1 MPKTQTPPNTC
12 TSCKGKGYALS
23 NRKGRVHAD
32 LCSCFHCD
40 KCDGEGRIFRE
51 NEKGIAYLMDCEC
64 AVLKKRL
71 RVVEDAGIP
80 GKFVDSD
87 FGSFIKHH
95 RSQGIA
101 KRVAEDFVEDF
112 IKSKKDFSRGLIF
125 MGAPGLGKTH
135 LAVAVIKGLGLEKG
149 IHCRFVDFFQLLA
162 DIRHGYSEDMSDQA
176 FIKPYLDARVLV
188 IDELAKGRNTEWEL
202 TMLDQLISSRYNAA
216 DKVTIFTTNYPSE
229 LRIEIKESKGFY
241 KDKDGPEKN
250 YADTYMRESLQEKI
264 GARIYSRLA
273 EMCKFVMIEGQDLR
287 QKSLSASQRYPRN
300 KK

>member
-1 MPKTQTPPNTC
+1 MPKSQIQPNTC
-12 TSCKGKGYALS
+12 PSCKDKGYVLS
-23 NRKGRVHAD
+23 NLKGQVHVKF
-32 LCSCFHCD
+32 CECFHCD
-40 KCDGEGRIFRE
+40 KCEGEGRIFRE
-51 NEKGIAYLMDCEC
+51 NEKGISYLIDCEC
-64 AVLKKRL
+64 SRLKKRL
-71 RVVEDAGIP
+71 GVVEEAGIP
-80 GKFVDSD
+80 GKFVHADFDS
-87 FGSFIKHH
+87 FEKHH

-101 KRVAEDFVEDF
+101 KRVAEDFIEDF
-112 IKSKKDFSRGLIF
+112 IKSKKDFSRGLVF

-135 LAVAVIKGLGLEKG
+135 LAIAIIKVLALEKG

-176 FIKPYLDARVLV
+176 IIRPYLDARVLV

-202 TMLDQLISSRYNAA
+202 TVLDQLISSRYNAA

-229 LRIEIKESKGFY
+229 MRIELKEAKSFY
-241 KDKDGPEKN
+241 KENDKPEKN

-300 KK
+300 KR

>member
-1 MPKTQTPPNTC
+1 MSKTETPPVTC
-12 TSCKGKGYALS
+12 ALCKDLGYALS
-23 NRKGRVHAD
+23 NLKGQMRVDICA
-32 LCSCFHCD
+32 CFRCD
-40 KCDGEGRIFRE
+40 KCDGEGKVFRE
-51 NEKGIAYLMDCEC
+51 NEKGIAYLLDCEC
-64 AVLKKRL
+64 AGLKKRW
-71 RVVEDAGIP
+71 RAVEDAGIP
-80 GKFVDSD
+80 GKFVDAD
-87 FGSFIKHH
+87 FDSFINHH

-101 KRVAEDFVEDF
+101 IRIAEDFAGDF
-112 IKSKKDFSRGLIF
+112 IKSKKDFGRGLIF

-135 LAVAVIKGLGLEKG
+135 LAIAIIKQLGFEKG
-149 IHCRFVDFFQLLA
+149 IPCRFVDFFQLLA

-176 FIKPYLDARVLV
+176 IIKPYLNARVLV

-202 TMLDQLISSRYNAA
+202 TVLDQLISSRYNSA

-229 LRIEIKESKGFY
+229 MRIEIKETKSFY

-300 KK
+300 KR

>member
-1 MPKTQTPPNTC
+1 MPKTQTPPKPC
-12 TSCKGKGYALS
+12 TSCKGKGYTLS
-23 NRKGRVHAD
+23 NLKGRVHAD
-32 LCSCFHCD
+32 LCACFHCD

-51 NEKGIAYLMDCEC
+51 DEKGIAYLMDCEC

-71 RVVEDAGIP
+71 CLVEDAGIP
-80 GKFVDSD
+80 GKFVDANFD
-87 FGSFIKHH
+87 SFIKHH

-112 IKSKKDFSRGLIF
+112 IKSKKDFNRGLIF
-125 MGAPGLGKTH
+125 MGPPGVGKTH

-149 IHCRFVDFFQLLA
+149 IPCRFVDFFQLLA

-202 TMLDQLISSRYNAA
+202 TVLDQLISSRYNAA

-229 LRIEIKESKGFY
+229 LRIEINESKGFY
-241 KDKDGPEKN
+241 KEKDGQEKN

-300 KK
+300 KR